1 MSSPRKRGNKKW
13 GIIFS
18 GNPKENQKTIV
29 ITPIKVRRIWEAAK
43 HD

>member
-1 MSSPRKRGNKKW
+1 MSRPRKRGNKKW

-18 GNPKENQKTIV
+18 GNPNEKQKNIV
-29 ITPIKVRRIWEAAK
+29 KTSTKVRRIWEAAK